1 LRGTV
6 EILSGKHFPCAN
18 ILRGALKHNI
28 PIGFSSR
35 GLGSEHRIDDSTYQ
49 IGEDFELICYDAVVQ
64 PSTFGAFGRLNE
76 HSSKKVLQRNRK
88 INRISSIV
96 EEILI

>member
-1 LRGTV
+1 MGTV

-28 PIGFSSR
+28 PVGFSSR
-35 GLGSEHRIDDSTYQ
+35 GLGSEHRIDDSTFQ

-64 PSTFGAFGRLNE
+64 PSTYGAFGRLNE
-76 HSSKKVLQRNRK
+76 HSSKQVANRQRK
-88 INRISSIV
+88 INQIDKIV
-96 EEILI
+96 FEILS

>member
-1 LRGTV
+1 MGTV

-35 GLGSEHRIDDSTYQ
+35 GLGTETRLDENTYRIGD
-49 IGEDFELICYDAVVQ
+49 DFELVCYDAVVQ
-64 PSTFGAFGRLNE
+64 PSTFGAFGSLNE
-76 HSSKKVLQRNRK
+76 SSSKKLQRHIQKTHR
-88 INRISSIV
+88 INSIITEIIS
-96 EEILI
+96 